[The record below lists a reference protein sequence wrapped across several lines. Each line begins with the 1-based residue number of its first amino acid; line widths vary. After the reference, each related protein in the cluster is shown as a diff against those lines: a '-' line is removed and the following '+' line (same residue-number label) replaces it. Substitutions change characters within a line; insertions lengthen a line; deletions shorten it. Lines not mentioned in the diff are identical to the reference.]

1 MKKHSSPLKNR
12 PFPGGFFVWRRAEPA
27 LEVAL
32 FGSETTPRGN
42 GWRAAPS
49 TLALFYNVP
58 VIIGVAR
65 RSEQFSLARNSV

>member
-1 MKKHSSPLKNR
+1 LKKVSSPPKNR
-12 PFPGGFFVWRRAEPA
+12 PETGGFFVLRHVEPA
-27 LEVAL
+27 LESEL
-32 FGSETTPRGN
+32 FGSETTPHPN

-65 RSEQFSLARNSV
+65 LEEPSSLARNSL